1 MKEAQGGRREGAA
14 SGKEKKKEGAT
25 RRIILGDNFTV
36 VSACSQLPLP
46 ISYAPSIHPVPMGN
60 TNPVI
65 REKEEKTEV
74 EEGNERSLPKFFF
87 LFPRRSVIEG
97 TDAP

>member
-1 MKEAQGGRREGAA
+1 
-14 SGKEKKKEGAT
+14 
-25 RRIILGDNFTV
+25 
-36 VSACSQLPLP
+36 
-46 ISYAPSIHPVPMGN
+46 MGN

-74 EEGNERSLPKFFF
+74 EEGNERPKFFF